1 MRKQDIPE
9 LLRMTIVVLLLIF
22 ICTFAI
28 VGVKNGWL

>member
-1 MRKQDIPE
+1 MNDKDIPE
-9 LLRMTIVVLLLIF
+9 LLHMTIVVLLLIF